1 MERPPY
7 FLYFFELVDD
17 FFCLG
22 SEEYPKKSN
31 NNIVWMNDNCCI
43 KLSGSTE
50 DIDMDDE
57 NELYKVLVENE
68 IL

>member
-1 MERPPY
+1 MERPSY
-7 FLYFFELVDD
+7 FLYFFEFVDD
-17 FFCLG
+17 LFCIG
-22 SEEYPKKSN
+22 TEDYPKKS

-43 KLSGSTE
+43 KLSVSTE

-57 NELYKVLVENE
+57 NELYKVLVENG